1 MMNDDYNRA
10 PQVPQGRKPFTP
22 NRYGNSSGYN
32 YGYNSQNQGGY
43 NNGQQHPRR
52 RSDRFKRESLNVN
65 DKISRQND
73 IIIRLLKE
81 IRDRLPPPPAVTTE
95 SVEPPPPQE
104 QNVRE
109 QQPEM
114 LLAQN
119 QPQESTPTVFVKHAP
134 EEDGSEPD
142 PNNA

>member
-1 MMNDDYNRA
+1 MMNDDFNRA
-10 PQVPQGRKPFTP
+10 PQAPQNRKPYVP
-22 NRYGNSSGYN
+22 NRYGNSGGYN

-52 RSDRFKRESLNVN
+52 RTDRFKRESINMN
-65 DKISRQND
+65 DKITRQND

-81 IRDRLPPPPAVTTE
+81 IRDRLPPPPSVTTDGA
-95 SVEPPPPQE
+95 EPLMHQE
-104 QNVRE
+104 QTPRE

-119 QPQESTPTVFVKHAP
+119 EPQESIPEALIEHAP
-134 EEDGSEPD
+134 EEDDSEPD
-142 PNNA
+142 PHNV